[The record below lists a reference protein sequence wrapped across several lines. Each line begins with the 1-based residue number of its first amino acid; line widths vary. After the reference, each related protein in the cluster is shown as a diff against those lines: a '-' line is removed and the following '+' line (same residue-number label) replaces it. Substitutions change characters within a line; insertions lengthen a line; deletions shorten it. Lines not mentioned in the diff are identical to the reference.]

1 MKLKFTWMLTLFL
14 ALVQF
19 SFAQEKNISG
29 TVSDESGMPLPGVAV
44 LVKGTSTG
52 TQTDFDGKYT
62 LKAMSGQ
69 TLVFSYLGMKSVER
83 TVGSATTINV
93 TLQEDAQALEEVVV
107 LGYSVKSVSEVTG
120 SSVQVSGDQI
130 ASVPVVSVDQALQ
143 GKVAGLNISMAS
155 GTPGSVQDI
164 RIRRVGSINAGN
176 DPLYVIDGVPVN
188 NSNFSGSSAVSSFSA
203 LASLNSSDIES
214 ITVLKDASATS
225 AYGARGSNG
234 VIVIT
239 TKKGK
244 SGKVSFTA
252 NSLVG
257 FQNNAVEGRKPL
269 TATQRMELLTD
280 AFRNSRGYDNATAY
294 AYALAST
301 GWDEETDF
309 NWGNAVKNKDAVMQN
324 YDISASGGDEN
335 SSFYASLGY
344 NATEATVIASD
355 FERISGSFNFNRKFS
370 DKFDFSTSMN
380 VSNVTQNGIL
390 EQAAYFSNPHLVRFF
405 MPPIESAY
413 NADGSYNLNT
423 SVFNPLYQETVDI
436 TENNLTRALNNT
448 SLVWKINDRF
458 RFKSVIGLD
467 YTIASY
473 HEYRNRYHGDSDGAV
488 GGSVQNSV
496 NRNFNYVTQNSLA
509 YNFKVAQHSFDV
521 QGLVEYQK
529 NRRNFLTGF
538 GQNLPADG
546 LYYLDTA
553 PGSQA
558 VGGFFDDWSSISYL
572 GMLNYNFDGKYV
584 LDATFRREGSSRFAA
599 SNRFGSFWSLG
610 AAWNIHREAFLS
622 GNEIVNQ
629 LRLRASIG
637 ESGNS
642 QIDIN
647 RFQNLLSYDANYNGL
662 GAVYPSQYG
671 NENLSWEMN
680 KNYDLGFDFGL
691 FENRVSGSFAY
702 FNKKTYDLLQT
713 VPLSYTSG
721 HAGQVYNA
729 GTVVNKGIEIELSAD
744 IIRGKDFSWSISGN
758 YATVENE
765 VIALAKDSDGEDINI
780 ITGTRAVEVGQPIYA
795 WRMRK
800 WAGVDPQTGRPQ
812 WYLNGKDGELTT
824 NYFSAKEEYQG
835 GSAMPTFTG
844 GLSTNLE
851 FKGFFLNASVYFAG
865 GHKVFEDW
873 AFYTQHSGVYTTLYY
888 NGVQDMMSRWQK
900 PGDVTD
906 YPRMVYNATGDN
918 ASRTSTRFLYD
929 GDYIRLKDIT
939 LGYNIPN
946 RFVEKTG
953 LEGIRVSLR
962 GANY

>member
-1 MKLKFTWMLTLFL
+1 
-14 ALVQF
+14 
-19 SFAQEKNISG
+19 
-29 TVSDESGMPLPGVAV
+29 
-44 LVKGTSTG
+44 
-52 TQTDFDGKYT
+52 
-62 LKAMSGQ
+62 
-69 TLVFSYLGMKSVER
+69 
-83 TVGSATTINV
+83 
-93 TLQEDAQALEEVVV
+93 
-107 LGYSVKSVSEVTG
+107 
-120 SSVQVSGDQI
+120 
-130 ASVPVVSVDQALQ
+130 
-143 GKVAGLNISMAS
+143 
-155 GTPGSVQDI
+155 
-164 RIRRVGSINAGN
+164 
-176 DPLYVIDGVPVN
+176 
-188 NSNFSGSSAVSSFSA
+188 
-203 LASLNSSDIES
+203 
-214 ITVLKDASATS
+214 
-225 AYGARGSNG
+225 
-234 VIVIT
+234 
-239 TKKGK
+239 
-244 SGKVSFTA
+244 
-252 NSLVG
+252 
-257 FQNNAVEGRKPL
+257 
-269 TATQRMELLTD
+269 
-280 AFRNSRGYDNATAY
+280 
-294 AYALAST
+294 
-301 GWDEETDF
+301 
-309 NWGNAVKNKDAVMQN
+309 
-324 YDISASGGDEN
+324 
-335 SSFYASLGY
+335 
-344 NATEATVIASD
+344 
-355 FERISGSFNFNRKFS
+355 
-370 DKFDFSTSMN
+370 MN

-962 GANY
+962 GANLLTWVKDEGLKYDPEVRADGFTMLTTPPTKSVSFNVNLKF

>member
-1 MKLKFTWMLTLFL
+1 
-14 ALVQF
+14 
-19 SFAQEKNISG
+19 
-29 TVSDESGMPLPGVAV
+29 
-44 LVKGTSTG
+44 
-52 TQTDFDGKYT
+52 
-62 LKAMSGQ
+62 
-69 TLVFSYLGMKSVER
+69 
-83 TVGSATTINV
+83 
-93 TLQEDAQALEEVVV
+93 
-107 LGYSVKSVSEVTG
+107 
-120 SSVQVSGDQI
+120 
-130 ASVPVVSVDQALQ
+130 
-143 GKVAGLNISMAS
+143 
-155 GTPGSVQDI
+155 
-164 RIRRVGSINAGN
+164 
-176 DPLYVIDGVPVN
+176 
-188 NSNFSGSSAVSSFSA
+188 
-203 LASLNSSDIES
+203 
-214 ITVLKDASATS
+214 
-225 AYGARGSNG
+225 
-234 VIVIT
+234 
-239 TKKGK
+239 
-244 SGKVSFTA
+244 
-252 NSLVG
+252 
-257 FQNNAVEGRKPL
+257 
-269 TATQRMELLTD
+269 MELLTD

-962 GANY
+962 GANLLTWVKDEGLKYDPEVRADGFTMLTTPPTKSVSFNVNLKF

>member
-1 MKLKFTWMLTLFL
+1 M
-14 ALVQF
+14 
-19 SFAQEKNISG
+19 
-29 TVSDESGMPLPGVAV
+29 
-44 LVKGTSTG
+44 
-52 TQTDFDGKYT
+52 
-62 LKAMSGQ
+62 
-69 TLVFSYLGMKSVER
+69 
-83 TVGSATTINV
+83 
-93 TLQEDAQALEEVVV
+93 
-107 LGYSVKSVSEVTG
+107 
-120 SSVQVSGDQI
+120 
-130 ASVPVVSVDQALQ
+130 
-143 GKVAGLNISMAS
+143 
-155 GTPGSVQDI
+155 
-164 RIRRVGSINAGN
+164 
-176 DPLYVIDGVPVN
+176 
-188 NSNFSGSSAVSSFSA
+188 
-203 LASLNSSDIES
+203 
-214 ITVLKDASATS
+214 
-225 AYGARGSNG
+225 
-234 VIVIT
+234 
-239 TKKGK
+239 
-244 SGKVSFTA
+244 
-252 NSLVG
+252 
-257 FQNNAVEGRKPL
+257 
-269 TATQRMELLTD
+269 
-280 AFRNSRGYDNATAY
+280 
-294 AYALAST
+294 
-301 GWDEETDF
+301 
-309 NWGNAVKNKDAVMQN
+309 
-324 YDISASGGDEN
+324 
-335 SSFYASLGY
+335 
-344 NATEATVIASD
+344 
-355 FERISGSFNFNRKFS
+355 
-370 DKFDFSTSMN
+370 
-380 VSNVTQNGIL
+380 
-390 EQAAYFSNPHLVRFF
+390 
-405 MPPIESAY
+405 
-413 NADGSYNLNT
+413 
-423 SVFNPLYQETVDI
+423 
-436 TENNLTRALNNT
+436 
-448 SLVWKINDRF
+448 
-458 RFKSVIGLD
+458 
-467 YTIASY
+467 
-473 HEYRNRYHGDSDGAV
+473 
-488 GGSVQNSV
+488 

-962 GANY
+962 GANLLTWVKDEGLKYDPEVRADGFTMLTTPPTKSVSFNVNLKF

>member
-1 MKLKFTWMLTLFL
+1 M
-14 ALVQF
+14 
-19 SFAQEKNISG
+19 
-29 TVSDESGMPLPGVAV
+29 
-44 LVKGTSTG
+44 
-52 TQTDFDGKYT
+52 
-62 LKAMSGQ
+62 
-69 TLVFSYLGMKSVER
+69 
-83 TVGSATTINV
+83 
-93 TLQEDAQALEEVVV
+93 
-107 LGYSVKSVSEVTG
+107 
-120 SSVQVSGDQI
+120 
-130 ASVPVVSVDQALQ
+130 
-143 GKVAGLNISMAS
+143 
-155 GTPGSVQDI
+155 
-164 RIRRVGSINAGN
+164 
-176 DPLYVIDGVPVN
+176 
-188 NSNFSGSSAVSSFSA
+188 
-203 LASLNSSDIES
+203 
-214 ITVLKDASATS
+214 
-225 AYGARGSNG
+225 
-234 VIVIT
+234 
-239 TKKGK
+239 
-244 SGKVSFTA
+244 
-252 NSLVG
+252 VG

-962 GANY
+962 GANLLTWVKDEGLKYDPEVRADGFTMLTTPPTKSVSFNVNLKF

>member
-1 MKLKFTWMLTLFL
+1 
-14 ALVQF
+14 
-19 SFAQEKNISG
+19 
-29 TVSDESGMPLPGVAV
+29 
-44 LVKGTSTG
+44 
-52 TQTDFDGKYT
+52 
-62 LKAMSGQ
+62 
-69 TLVFSYLGMKSVER
+69 
-83 TVGSATTINV
+83 
-93 TLQEDAQALEEVVV
+93 
-107 LGYSVKSVSEVTG
+107 
-120 SSVQVSGDQI
+120 
-130 ASVPVVSVDQALQ
+130 
-143 GKVAGLNISMAS
+143 
-155 GTPGSVQDI
+155 
-164 RIRRVGSINAGN
+164 
-176 DPLYVIDGVPVN
+176 
-188 NSNFSGSSAVSSFSA
+188 
-203 LASLNSSDIES
+203 
-214 ITVLKDASATS
+214 
-225 AYGARGSNG
+225 
-234 VIVIT
+234 
-239 TKKGK
+239 
-244 SGKVSFTA
+244 
-252 NSLVG
+252 
-257 FQNNAVEGRKPL
+257 
-269 TATQRMELLTD
+269 
-280 AFRNSRGYDNATAY
+280 
-294 AYALAST
+294 
-301 GWDEETDF
+301 
-309 NWGNAVKNKDAVMQN
+309 MQN

-962 GANY
+962 GANLLTWVKDEGLKYDPEVRADGFTMLTTPPTKSVSFNVNLKF

>member
-1 MKLKFTWMLTLFL
+1 MKKL
-14 ALVQF
+14 
-19 SFAQEKNISG
+19 
-29 TVSDESGMPLPGVAV
+29 
-44 LVKGTSTG
+44 
-52 TQTDFDGKYT
+52 
-62 LKAMSGQ
+62 
-69 TLVFSYLGMKSVER
+69 
-83 TVGSATTINV
+83 
-93 TLQEDAQALEEVVV
+93 
-107 LGYSVKSVSEVTG
+107 
-120 SSVQVSGDQI
+120 
-130 ASVPVVSVDQALQ
+130 
-143 GKVAGLNISMAS
+143 
-155 GTPGSVQDI
+155 
-164 RIRRVGSINAGN
+164 
-176 DPLYVIDGVPVN
+176 
-188 NSNFSGSSAVSSFSA
+188 
-203 LASLNSSDIES
+203 
-214 ITVLKDASATS
+214 
-225 AYGARGSNG
+225 
-234 VIVIT
+234 
-239 TKKGK
+239 
-244 SGKVSFTA
+244 
-252 NSLVG
+252 
-257 FQNNAVEGRKPL
+257 
-269 TATQRMELLTD
+269 
-280 AFRNSRGYDNATAY
+280 
-294 AYALAST
+294 
-301 GWDEETDF
+301 DF

-906 YPRMVYNATGDN
+906 YPRMDV
-918 ASRTSTRFLYD
+918 
-929 GDYIRLKDIT
+929 
-939 LGYNIPN
+939 
-946 RFVEKTG
+946 
-953 LEGIRVSLR
+953 
-962 GANY
+962 